1 MLQNHHHQNYYNNNN
16 NNKTHKTRSLKMLQ
30 NPQHPQEQNTSFKL
44 REAYYANKYY
54 MWEVKLEQQR
64 QNFI

>member
-1 MLQNHHHQNYYNNNN
+1 
-16 NNKTHKTRSLKMLQ
+16 MLQ